1 MKEYTSPEIEI
12 VLFHT
17 EDIITASSTG
27 SGTGGS
33 GSGSGSGGT
42 AGLSV
47 GEALIP
53 PVIDAGSIFYGG

>member
-33 GSGSGSGGT
+33 GGT